1 MGLRKALVATTVM
14 MLSPLASFAESE
26 VSCILPDKEQVLE
39 CLNTQVLPDLAK
51 KADKTYR
58 DYYRRLAQS
67 YGLEIQDQNLHLFMT
82 KYFPENG
89 FPAIEVVGER
99 LDGTGKD
106 FSIRKDSMFVAGKRK
121 KEALLKQNMQEALQF
136 VAYFHAR
143 NFGKKNGFL
152 FNFNRVE
159 ISGTNLKDK
168 EGLLALDG
176 QTLHINL
183 PEDRVI
189 PAKNMLE
196 QWNSGD
202 VLLTVSQANTPR
214 SLMKVFAYFGS
225 TSDKAGM
232 TVLENWKLFNPISDF
247 RVQLTAI
254 YLKNAD
260 GLMGKIRSLG
270 EGQLKALLE
279 NAGGNESAIK
289 THEGDLRGFMLAS
302 LSSADTYA
310 GALDSLFTEKKT
322 SGSGDIN
329 VINRTAGLC
338 LVKVSNSHVIK
349 IDWDESDFSEG
360 SAQSVESKVIIK
372 DGEVSVTA
380 ASHQDVHVV
389 NDKTYV
395 GGVCVD
401 TNDNVQVNLDSI
413 LRLIQKKMSER
424 SLIKMTLE
432 RAI

>member
-1 MGLRKALVATTVM
+1 MVFRKTILAATFAM
-14 MLSPLASFAESE
+14 MSPFAAEASSE
-26 VSCILPDKEQVLE
+26 VSCVLPEKEEVLE
-39 CLNTQVLPDLAK
+39 CLNSQLLPEAAA

-58 DYYRRLAQS
+58 EYYRRLAQS
-67 YGLEIQDQNLHLFMT
+67 YTLELKDEDLGLFKA
-82 KYFPENG
+82 KYFPEG
-89 FPAIEVVGER
+89 QMPAIEIVGER

-106 FSIRKDSMFVAGKRK
+106 FSIRKDSIFSASKKRK
-121 KEALLKQNMQEALQF
+121 EKILKENLNEALQF
-136 VAYFHAR
+136 VAYF
-143 NFGKKNGFL
+143 
-152 FNFNRVE
+152 RVE
-159 ISGTNLKDK
+159 ISAMNLKDS

-183 PEDRVI
+183 PEDRTI
-189 PAKNMLE
+189 AAKNILE

-214 SLMKVFAYFGS
+214 SIMKIFAHFGS
-225 TSDKAGM
+225 KSDKAGM
-232 TVLENWKLFNPISDF
+232 AVLENWKLFNPISDF

-260 GLMGKIRSLG
+260 SLIAKIRSLG

-279 NAGGNESAIK
+279 DVGAKESVLKSHDGN
-289 THEGDLRGFMLAS
+289 LRGFMLAS
-302 LSSADTYA
+302 LNSPDTYA
-310 GALDSLFTEKKT
+310 GALDSIFSEKKS

-329 VINRTAGLC
+329 VINRTTGVC
-338 LVKVSNSHVIK
+338 LVKVTNSHVIK
-349 IDWDESDFSEG
+349 VDWDESEFGEG
-360 SAQSVESKVIIK
+360 GETAQAQVQIK

-380 ASHQDVHVV
+380 ASHQDVHMV
-389 NDKTYV
+389 NDKTWV

-401 TNDNVQVNLDSI
+401 TNDNVQVNLDGI

-424 SLIKMTLE
+424 SLVKMTVQ